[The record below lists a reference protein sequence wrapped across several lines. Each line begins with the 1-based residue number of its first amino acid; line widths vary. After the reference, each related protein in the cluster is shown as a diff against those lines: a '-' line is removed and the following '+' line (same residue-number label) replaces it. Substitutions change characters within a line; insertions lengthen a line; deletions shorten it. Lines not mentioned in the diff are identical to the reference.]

1 MCVELGGKLALVVRL
16 HKLEEYGE
24 RSVMLLYYLEPVPE
38 FTPLLLKDAREK

>member
-16 HKLEEYGE
+16 HKLEGYGE
-24 RSVMLLYYLEPVPE
+24 RSVMLFYYLEPVPE